1 MRRRTAVVTAVVVAA
16 VAAGGVAWFASSRSS
31 GRSATPP
38 GPVLPVGVATHPWV
52 LDAPD
57 SAQAWQAVRNLR
69 TRVVRVDASWA
80 TVEPSPG
87 SFDWS
92 GLDAV
97 VRTADRDHVRLI
109 FAVHATPSWA
119 NGGLGPTAPPTQ
131 VAAFAAFARALASR
145 YRGHHLVY
153 EIWNEENA
161 PFGWGGPAQPA
172 RYAALL
178 EAASTAIRA
187 TDRTA
192 TVLVG
197 GFAQSKKPGVIRAV
211 QFLHDLYALGA
222 GKAFDGVA
230 YHPYARGSAVA
241 PGAALVRQV
250 PLLRAVMV
258 RAGDAHKD
266 IWVTEFGY
274 PITPARGAVKV
285 AALER
290 SAIAYTAAHYPY
302 VAVFVVYELVDEGR
316 GGTFGLYTRS
326 WDPRPS
332 ARMLA
337 SVLSPTGTVP
347 RTSTTP

>member
-1 MRRRTAVVTAVVVAA
+1 MRRRRAVVTGLVVAA
-16 VAAGGVAWFASSRSS
+16 VAAGGAAWFASSRTGGTASTPS
-31 GRSATPP
+31 GPT
-38 GPVLPVGVATHPWV
+38 LPVGVATHPWV

-57 SAQAWQAVRNLR
+57 SAQAWQAIGDMR
-69 TRVVRVDASWA
+69 TRVIRVDASWA
-80 TVEPSPG
+80 AVESRQG

-92 GLDAV
+92 GLDSV
-97 VRTADRDHVRLI
+97 VDTAARDHVRLI

-119 NGGLGPTAPPTQ
+119 NNGLGPTAPPTQ
-131 VAAFAAFARALASR
+131 VSTFAAFARALASR
-145 YRGHHLVY
+145 YRGRHIVY

-161 PFGWGGPAQPA
+161 PFGWGGTVQPA

-178 EAASTAIRA
+178 EAASTAIHA

-197 GFAQSKKPGVIRAV
+197 GFAQSRKTGVIRAV

-230 YHPYARGSAVA
+230 YHPYARGSPVA

-258 RAGDAHKD
+258 HAGDADKD

-274 PITPARGAVKV
+274 PITAARGAVKV

-290 SAIAYTAAHYPY
+290 GAIQYAAAHYPY
-302 VAVFVVYELVDEGR
+302 VAVFVIYELVDEGH
-316 GGTFGLYTRS
+316 GLFGLYDRS

-337 SVLSPTGTVP
+337 GLLSPAGSVQ
-347 RTSTTP
+347 RTAATR

>member
-1 MRRRTAVVTAVVVAA
+1 MRRRRAVVTALVVAA
-16 VAAGGVAWFASSRSS
+16 VAVGGAAWYASSRS
-31 GRSATPP
+31 GDRATAPP
-38 GPVLPVGVATHPWV
+38 GPALPVGVATHPWV
-52 LDAPD
+52 LDAAD
-57 SAQAWQAVRNLR
+57 SAQAWQAVHNLR
-69 TRVVRVDASWA
+69 TRVIRVDASWA
-80 TVEPSPG
+80 AVEAQPG
-87 SFDWS
+87 SFNWT
-92 GLDAV
+92 GLDSV
-97 VRTADRDHVRLI
+97 VNTANRDHVRLI

-131 VAAFAAFARALASR
+131 VATFAAFARALASR
-145 YRGHHLVY
+145 YRGHHIVY

-161 PFGWGGPAQPA
+161 PFGWGGPVQPA

-178 EAASTAIRA
+178 EAASKAIHA
-187 TDRTA
+187 TDRSA

-197 GFAQSKKPGVIRAV
+197 GFAQSRKAGVVRAV

-230 YHPYARGSAVA
+230 YHPYARGSPVA

-250 PLLRAVMV
+250 PLLRAAMV
-258 RAGDAHKD
+258 RAGDADKD

-290 SAIAYTAAHYPY
+290 GAIQYTAAHYPY
-302 VAVFVVYELVDEGR
+302 VAVFVIYELVDEGR
-316 GGTFGLYTRS
+316 SLFGLYDHS
-326 WDPRPS
+326 WDPRPA

-337 SVLSPTGTVP
+337 AVLSPAGTVP
-347 RTSTTP
+347 RAKVRQ